1 MPWWEQAKCNIDWDT
16 HQVNIS
22 SNGKYGNVALGQT
35 TAASL
40 NVVEIVPTLE
50 SLLSQY
56 EDVFSKAPLQ
66 TLPERRASNLLIELI
81 PGETPKWGKVY
92 PTMHAQGIVLKE

>member
-1 MPWWEQAKCNIDWDT
+1 MPLWEKAKCNINWDT

-22 SNGKYGNVALGQT
+22 SNEKSGNVALGQT
-35 TAASL
+35 TAPSV
-40 NVVEIVPTLE
+40 NVVEVVPTLD

-66 TLPERRASNLLIELI
+66 TLPECRESNLCIELI
-81 PGETPKWGKVY
+81 PGETPN
-92 PTMHAQGIVLKE
+92 